1 METHLSDFQNIL
13 WTHLSLQTSKVV
25 LKGYLNRKDLIGK
38 WGPQDIKNYHQND
51 VRNTQASVWALSLSC
66 FLHWIHPSFVKG
78 LCLLLDTTNKAYAM
92 GILNPSPKFQESP
105 SPFSSRQT
113 EWGFIFPLLLCLKN
127 WEEGQE
133 RFRVKS
139 KGTLESSLIGCWK
152 FSTETCF
159 CQWKTLF
166 VTVRIVCSTLFDPER
181 TLIYAST

>member
-1 METHLSDFQNIL
+1 METHLSNFQNIL

-66 FLHWIHPSFVKG
+66 FLHWIRPSFVKG

-127 WEEGQE
+127 WGEGQE
-133 RFRVKS
+133 RFPCEIKRYPWIKSDRLLKIQHRNVFLSVKD
-139 KGTLESSLIGCWK
+139 L
-152 FSTETCF
+152 
-159 CQWKTLF
+159 
-166 VTVRIVCSTLFDPER
+166 VCYRKDCMQHVVWSWEDFD
-181 TLIYAST
+181 LC